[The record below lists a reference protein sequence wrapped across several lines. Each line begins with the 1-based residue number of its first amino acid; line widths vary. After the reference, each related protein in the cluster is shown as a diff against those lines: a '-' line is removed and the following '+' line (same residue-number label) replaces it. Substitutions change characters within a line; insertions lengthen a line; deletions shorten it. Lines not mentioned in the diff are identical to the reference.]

1 MDFGKRVPLNQPLP
15 WLAAAGLAIFA
26 VFFLVPFRTPANN
39 PDPSRLAFTGTTE
52 KPLDWVE
59 MCLGKDW
66 GGRLSLRHR
75 LRPDT
80 ALPTVRLDNPVWH
93 FVVDV
98 SDEGKIRRLRAYSRR
113 GETFTP
119 RQIEALDGCLT
130 GKALSL
136 GDPRN
141 R

>member
-1 MDFGKRVPLNQPLP
+1 MDFAKRVPLNQPLP
-15 WLAAAGLAIFA
+15 WLAAASLAIFA

-52 KPLDWVE
+52 KPLDWVD

-75 LRPDT
+75 LRPDV

-98 SDEGKIRRLRAYSRR
+98 SDEGNIRRLRAYSRR
-113 GETFTP
+113 GEPFTS

-130 GKALSL
+130 GKAPSL